1 MSSQSPW
8 VSQRKLDSSLL
19 SSLKW
24 KPIQRAIH
32 YVFAFFSPLVSL
44 FIVFPT
50 FGAFQGETQ
59 LVLFVNFVHFAFKVI
74 LEHKTKTH
82 LYQSTVATVIQHNS
96 TKHPW
101 HSMISICS
109 SCHVYRGGGLTQSE
123 GVRWGQIPAEAHG
136 SLIFL
141 LGPIDWAC
149 SWFCKQNHTRFLIAS
164 YQNQTLLSPMLF
176 AIDQSRPHGETQ
188 RQTARRFLLLHLR
201 GELQK
206 HIVKGVD
213 GGRGEEQ
220 GLLLQFIPSTALP
233 VSFSWDFWN
242 SEIPSLTF
250 QLTVGILIQVSGYIY
265 FMISFS
271 YAEKGPPYAVNS
283 IYSQSFA
290 MLIVNVT
297 L

>member
-1 MSSQSPW
+1 MKANSKSH
-8 VSQRKLDSSLL
+8 LL
-19 SSLKW
+19 C
-24 KPIQRAIH
+24 
-32 YVFAFFSPLVSL
+32 FCFFSPTLVSL
-44 FIVFPT
+44 FLVFPT

-74 LEHKTKTH
+74 LEHKTNTH

-101 HSMISICS
+101 HSTISIYS

-123 GVRWGQIPAEAHG
+123 GVRWGQLPAEAHG

-149 SWFCKQNHTRFLIAS
+149 SSHRNAEVKTASRTIQGFLLLHIRANTTVSNALSYWPKQATWWNTR
-164 YQNQTLLSPMLF
+164 QM
-176 AIDQSRPHGETQ
+176 
-188 RQTARRFLLLHLR
+188 ARRFLLLHLQ

-206 HIVKGVD
+206 HIVEGVD

-220 GLLLQFIPSTALP
+220 GLLLQFIPSTTLP

-271 YAEKGPPYAVNS
+271 YAEKGPPYVVNS
-283 IYSQSFA
+283 IYSQSFV